1 MLPGSVHDVHLLPGA
16 EHRARFFE
24 TAVRQPIGIE
34 RLGKPD
40 ESSDEE
46 RPDFHPV
53 SSHGKML
60 RFDEE
65 FI

>member
-1 MLPGSVHDVHLLPGA
+1 M
-16 EHRARFFE
+16 
-24 TAVRQPIGIE
+24 E
-34 RLGKPD
+34 RWGKPD
-40 ESSDEE
+40 ESSDEK

-53 SSHGKML
+53 SSHREML